1 MTEKKTLLMNDLEKK
16 SLESPKLSLKEKTIS
31 KLKTFWKKIA
41 DSFKKV
47 SWKDN
52 PEWLQYMEERLEEI
66 WWLYC

>member
-1 MTEKKTLLMNDLEKK
+1 MTGKETILINDLEKK

-31 KLKTFWKKIA
+31 KLRSFWEKIA

-52 PEWLQYMEERLEEI
+52 LEWLQYMEERLEEI
-66 WWLYC
+66 RWLYC

>member
-66 WWLYC
+66 RWLYC